1 MNNLLGCRRQIF
13 SSDRSST
20 ILDGLF
26 KLPTVRSVSPLTGF
40 PTPATRASEQR
51 TYPPKILCRTRSL
64 SHRQWCKSMRP
75 IPTPHQAV
83 GDSRYFVAA
92 CGCLLLSSTVDCD
105 FSWVSSRSFGWLECK
120 EMLASAFD
128 TAINLVILERIGI
141 TTEWRDGTY
150 LVNVMHVAIVQSISR
165 FNSSRYAVT
174 GFSTESVSFLFYM
187 DLSPLNSPAFFSSL
201 LLSLS
206 LFFFIII
213 LFLSSILS
221 FTDC

>member
-1 MNNLLGCRRQIF
+1 
-13 SSDRSST
+13 
-20 ILDGLF
+20 
-26 KLPTVRSVSPLTGF
+26 
-40 PTPATRASEQR
+40 
-51 TYPPKILCRTRSL
+51 
-64 SHRQWCKSMRP
+64 
-75 IPTPHQAV
+75 
-83 GDSRYFVAA
+83 
-92 CGCLLLSSTVDCD
+92 
-105 FSWVSSRSFGWLECK
+105 
-120 EMLASAFD
+120 MLASAFD